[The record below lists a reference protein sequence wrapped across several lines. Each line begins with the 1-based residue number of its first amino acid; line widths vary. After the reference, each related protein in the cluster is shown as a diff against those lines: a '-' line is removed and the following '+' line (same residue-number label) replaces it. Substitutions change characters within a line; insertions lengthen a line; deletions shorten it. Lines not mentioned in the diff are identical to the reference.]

1 MYEHKDD
8 DESECATPN
17 INTPKSDACKRE
29 SQRVQ
34 QQQQKQKQQQRRE
47 EKKDEEG
54 F

>member
-1 MYEHKDD
+1 VYEHKDD

-34 QQQQKQKQQQRRE
+34 QQQQKQQQRRE
-47 EKKDEEG
+47 AKKDEEG